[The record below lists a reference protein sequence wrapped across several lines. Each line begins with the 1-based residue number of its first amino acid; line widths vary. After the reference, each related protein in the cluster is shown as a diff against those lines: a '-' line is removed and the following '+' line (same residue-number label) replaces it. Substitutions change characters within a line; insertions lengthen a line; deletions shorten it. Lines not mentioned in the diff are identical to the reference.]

1 MSNVIISICI
11 PAYKRTDFLQRL
23 LDSISIQTFKD
34 FEVLITDDSPTGEVE
49 ILCKEYEGQ
58 FKVSY
63 CKNKKVL
70 GSPENWNEA
79 IRKAEGLWIKL
90 MHDDDWFADEYCL
103 EKFANRIS
111 DSHSFIFSGYRNV
124 YLNTDSKAA
133 TYVISSRQKKMLDK
147 DPYNLLKQNFIGH
160 PSTTLIKNN
169 LAEWYDNSF
178 KWVVDIEF
186 YIRYLLEN
194 KQYAII
200 KEPLIN
206 IGMSSS
212 QITASVFRNPDVE
225 IPENIRFMKKM
236 KKGVLK
242 NIFVYD
248 YFWRLIRNLSI
259 RNEKMIAQYYSGK
272 VPIVLRKIIQHQKL
286 LPASVLKTGF
296 ISKPVMFVSYLLNRL
311 AGRL

>member
-1 MSNVIISICI
+1 MTPLISICI

-23 LDSISIQTFKD
+23 LDSILCQTFKD
-34 FEVLITDDSPTGEVE
+34 FEVVITDDSPTNEVE
-49 ILCKEYEGQ
+49 LLCKKYEEK

-63 CKNKKVL
+63 CKNKTVL

-79 IRKAEGLWIKL
+79 IRRAEGSWIKL
-90 MHDDDWFADEYCL
+90 MHDDDWFVDEYSL
-103 EKFANRIS
+103 AKFANRIS
-111 DSHSFIFSGYRNV
+111 DSHSFIFSGYNNV
-124 YLNTDSKAA
+124 YLNTDNKVSS
-133 TYVISSRQKKMLDK
+133 YLISSRQKKMLQN

-160 PSTTLIKNN
+160 PSTTLIKNS
-169 LAEWYDNSF
+169 LTEWYDNSF

-186 YIRYLLEN
+186 YIRYLLDN
-194 KQYAII
+194 RQYAVIE
-200 KEPLIN
+200 EPLIN
-206 IGMSSS
+206 IGISSS

-248 YFWRLIRNLSI
+248 YFWRLIRNLTI
-259 RNEKMIAQYYSGK
+259 RNETMIAQYYSGE
-272 VPIVLRKIIQHQKL
+272 VPNVLKKIIQHQKF
-286 LPASVLKTGF
+286 LPVSVLKTGF
-296 ISKPVMFVSYLLNRL
+296 ISKPVMFISYLLNRL